1 MKYKYRKFNTKN
13 ILYTQNY
20 LDKKEKE
27 KLEKEKEEKLKKL
40 EELREEIYS
49 DYDSEENEMKYDYEF
64 LVGELSI
71 IKNKPQLIKFVK
83 EYKEQINELEDDD
96 KHKLLNH
103 IQLKYF

>member
-1 MKYKYRKFNTKN
+1 MKYKYKKFNNKN

-27 KLEKEKEEKLKKL
+27 KLEKEKEEKLEKL
-40 EELREEIYS
+40 NQLREEIYE
-49 DYDSEENEMKYDYEF
+49 DYDSEENELKYDYDF
-64 LVGELSI
+64 LVDELSI

-83 EYKEQINELEDDD
+83 EYKEQINQLEDND
-96 KHKLLNH
+96 KNKLLNM